1 MAISIS
7 IWQPGKCTRNAV
19 LAPLFIVLFPLIVI
33 IGLIVRLA
41 MWPINKLSPSKPIT
55 AWEIVEKLDSIMGG
69 ATDHDMDYGLQVIT
83 RCPFADER
91 LGRLKLR
98 ALAICIP
105 PWTAAAVDELRAI
118 RESARAIAAGDK
130 A

>member
-1 MAISIS
+1 M
-7 IWQPGKCTRNAV
+7 
-19 LAPLFIVLFPLIVI
+19 FPLIVI

-69 ATDHDMDYGLQVIT
+69 ATDHDMDYGVQVIT

-91 LGRLKLR
+91 LERLKLR